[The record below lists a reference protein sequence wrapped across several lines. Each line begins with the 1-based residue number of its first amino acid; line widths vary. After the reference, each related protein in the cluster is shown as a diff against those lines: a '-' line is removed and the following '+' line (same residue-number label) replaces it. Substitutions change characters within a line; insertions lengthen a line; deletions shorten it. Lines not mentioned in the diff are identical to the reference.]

1 MLQFM
6 AILGISTLLSVVAY
20 KMQHEEIQEK
30 NILTASNKLDTT
42 FSNSAGLT
50 AISYLRTN

>member
-6 AILGISTLLSVVAY
+6 AILSISTLLSVVAY
-20 KMQHEEIQEK
+20 KMQHEEIQGK
-30 NILTASNKLDTT
+30 HVLTAHKMDTT

>member
-20 KMQHEEIQEK
+20 KMQHEEHIGG
-30 NILTASNKLDTT
+30 NVLTVSNVDTA
-42 FSNSAGLT
+42 FSDAGGLT

>member
-20 KMQHEEIQEK
+20 KMQHEEMQEK
-30 NILTASNKLDTT
+30 NMLTVSNTVDTP

-50 AISYLRTN
+50 TISYLRTN

>member
-20 KMQHEEIQEK
+20 KMQHEEIHGK
-30 NILTASNKLDTT
+30 NILTVSNVDTT
-42 FSNSAGLT
+42 FSHSAALT